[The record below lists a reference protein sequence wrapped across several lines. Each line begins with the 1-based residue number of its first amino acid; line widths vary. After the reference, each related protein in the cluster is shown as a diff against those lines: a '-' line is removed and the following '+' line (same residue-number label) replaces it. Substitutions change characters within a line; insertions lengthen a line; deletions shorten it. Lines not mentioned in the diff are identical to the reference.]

1 MKLLC
6 LFLIIGTAS
15 PLLATLRLQELN
27 RISLTGKIS
36 DKLLALGHGELL
48 LPIVSSL
55 LVREDSILLGSDER
69 RRIAGRL
76 AIDSNYET
84 TMTRP
89 AGTVTDQVSHP
100 SRLNSRLISKT
111 SYAIY
116 ERAGILYLLVV
127 NVANDY
133 LSAPNIMD
141 NLLIDFDY
149 AVTTTRD
156 LDEFIKKRALQ
167 RRGVYLAVAE
177 IKDDR
182 LNIHH
187 VGAKIGEQFWSSV
200 YPLVISNGKIKSLT
214 EVASFSYRPPAGN
227 NFMLMRRKVTGLQ
240 QGDSLFLV
248 TGVNDFESSEVMLSA
263 PRALDKHIAEN
274 LNKLS
279 YYLGEDRLGLIDH
292 DNLLR
297 IASSGHDWGKNNDTQ
312 GLLERLDNVNYTLLY
327 YLHHDPTTQP

>member
-1 MKLLC
+1 MIGGAFTLFDVGFSMKLLC
-6 LFLIIGTAS
+6 LSLIIGTAS

-36 DKLLALGHGELL
+36 DKLIALGHGDLL
-48 LPIVSSL
+48 PPIVSSL

-76 AIDSNYET
+76 AIDPNYET
-84 TMTRP
+84 MTTRP
-89 AGTVTDQVSHP
+89 AGTATEVSHP
-100 SRLNSRLISKT
+100 RRLNSRLISKT

-182 LNIHH
+182 
-187 VGAKIGEQFWSSV
+187 
-200 YPLVISNGKIKSLT
+200 
-214 EVASFSYRPPAGN
+214 
-227 NFMLMRRKVTGLQ
+227 
-240 QGDSLFLV
+240 
-248 TGVNDFESSEVMLSA
+248 
-263 PRALDKHIAEN
+263 
-274 LNKLS
+274 
-279 YYLGEDRLGLIDH
+279 
-292 DNLLR
+292 
-297 IASSGHDWGKNNDTQ
+297 
-312 GLLERLDNVNYTLLY
+312 
-327 YLHHDPTTQP
+327 